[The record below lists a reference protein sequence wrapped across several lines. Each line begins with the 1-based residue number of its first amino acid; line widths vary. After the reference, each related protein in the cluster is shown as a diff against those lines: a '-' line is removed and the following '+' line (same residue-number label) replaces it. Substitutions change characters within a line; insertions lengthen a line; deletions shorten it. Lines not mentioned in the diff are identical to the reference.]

1 MANQKWPNQIWLVR
15 HGQSAGN
22 VARDLAESNGLELI
36 DIAERDIDV
45 PLSPLGEQQAQA
57 LGCWFRDLPV
67 EERPTVVLSSPY
79 LRAWNTARIILDGM
93 KLHGKKQA
101 DQVHTFISD
110 ERLRE
115 KEFGILDRLTRFGIA
130 QKHPELHEQRT
141 HVGKFYFRPPG
152 GESWCDVILRLRN
165 VLDTITREYPGE
177 RVLIVGHQ
185 VIVNCFRYLLEHMD
199 EEKILTIDRA
209 SDVPNCSVTSY
220 QFNPAVG
227 KFGQLELRL
236 VNFVV
241 PLLEAGAPVTAEPDI
256 SGAPKP

>member
-1 MANQKWPNQIWLVR
+1 MLRMTSQKWPEQIWLVR

-22 VARDLAESNGLELI
+22 VARDRAEAGGFELI

-45 PLSPLGEQQAQA
+45 PLSELGVQQAQA
-57 LGCWFRDLPV
+57 LGRWFHDQPP
-67 EERPTVVLSSPY
+67 EQCPTVVLSSPY
-79 LRAWNTARIILDGM
+79 LRAWHTAQIILEGI
-93 KLHGKKQA
+93 GEA
-101 DQVHTFISD
+101 DCLHTFISD

-130 QKHPELHEQRT
+130 QKHPDLYDQRE

-177 RVLIVGHQ
+177 RVLIIGHQ

-199 EEKILTIDRA
+199 ERKILAIDKA
-209 SDVPNCSVTSY
+209 GDVPNCSVTSY
-220 QFNPAVG
+220 RFSPEGG
-227 KFGQLELRL
+227 KFGKLKL
-236 VNFVV
+236 VQANFVA
-241 PLLEAGAPVTAEPDI
+241 PLLEAGASVTTAPDI

>member
-1 MANQKWPNQIWLVR
+1 MTNTKWPDQIWLVR

-22 VARDLAESNGLELI
+22 VARELAETRGLELI
-36 DIAERDIDV
+36 DIVERDIDV
-45 PLSPLGEQQAQA
+45 PLSDLGRQQAQV
-57 LGCWFRDLPV
+57 LGDWFGKLPV
-67 EERPTVVLSSPY
+67 NQRPTVVLSSPY
-79 LRAWNTARIILDGM
+79 IRAWHTAQIITKNLGPTID
-93 KLHGKKQA
+93 KPDHF
-101 DQVHTFISD
+101 HTFISD

-115 KEFGILDRLTRFGIA
+115 KEFGILDRLTRLGIA
-130 QKHPELHEQRT
+130 QKHPDLYDQRQ

-185 VIVNCFRYLLEHMD
+185 VIVNCFRYLLEHMT
-199 EEKILTIDRA
+199 EEEILDTDRA

-227 KFGQLELRL
+227 KFGQLELQL
-236 VNFVV
+236 VNFVA
-241 PLLEAGAPVTAEPDI
+241 PLLEAGAPVTDAPDM
-256 SGAPKP
+256 SGAPKS

>member
-1 MANQKWPNQIWLVR
+1 MTSSMANQKWPNQIWLVR

-45 PLSPLGEQQAQA
+45 PLSSLGEQQAQA

-79 LRAWNTARIILDGM
+79 LRAWHTARIILDGM

-141 HVGKFYFRPPG
+141 HVGKF
-152 GESWCDVILRLRN
+152 
-165 VLDTITREYPGE
+165 
-177 RVLIVGHQ
+177 
-185 VIVNCFRYLLEHMD
+185 
-199 EEKILTIDRA
+199 
-209 SDVPNCSVTSY
+209 
-220 QFNPAVG
+220 
-227 KFGQLELRL
+227 
-236 VNFVV
+236 
-241 PLLEAGAPVTAEPDI
+241 
-256 SGAPKP
+256 